1 MKRERLENLV
11 LICQIE
17 KKNESINKKK
27 FDNNLI
33 GGEAVIGVKVMLKLW
48 SRVIGKNSNDLDGIE
63 NIESRAG

>member
-33 GGEAVIGVKVMLKLW
+33 GGEAVIGVKVMLKL
-48 SRVIGKNSNDLDGIE
+48 
-63 NIESRAG
+63 